1 MDVLF
6 GPPPPGG
13 DVDRG
18 PIVYG
23 TYWAFFAISTVVL
36 ALRFWARLKIRALG
50 WDDWAMA
57 VAVVGGPS
65 LRRASRGTQQR

>member
-1 MDVLF
+1 MDALF

-23 TYWAFFAISTVVL
+23 LYWAFWAVSTVVL
-36 ALRFWARLKIRALG
+36 TLRFWARIRIRALG
-50 WDDWAMA
+50 WDDWAMLA
-57 VAVVGGPS
+57 AWVRSDPR
-65 LRRASRGTQQR
+65 LRVPRGDAIF